1 MKRLVQKIP
10 YWIID
15 IISLI
20 SGLVT
25 IITGI
30 YGVVSIKKLVK
41 ELPDGNYE
49 VNINPWLVSI
59 IIMLLFFL
67 GVIFFQMRKYGSL
80 LHASRKIVSKNYYGF
95 LHDFRNQYFEMI
107 KEHKTNK
114 DTNKKHKI
122 GILTSNTKKYLV
134 KSLDYVCEI
143 ISSSARADVSACIK
157 VIDNEGEDG
166 TPIDINHAKV
176 RTFCRSSNTDG
187 ERISHDMINN
197 VAKSVKIID
206 NTDFYDILK
215 GDSGSG
221 FYQRNLLDYSKKL
234 EEAGKIYRNTTEQ
247 YWRYY
252 KGTIVAP
259 IRVAKERL
267 HYVDSDDDFD
277 VIGFLCIDTL
287 STNVFREKDKSY
299 YMKIVK
305 SFAAEL
311 YIILN
316 KYNYYLTKIEGE
328 K

>member
-15 IISLI
+15 IVSLI

-30 YGVVSIKKLVK
+30 YGVISIKKLFE

-49 VNINPWLVSI
+49 ININPWLVSI
-59 IIMLLFFL
+59 IIMLVFFL
-67 GVIFFQMRKYGSL
+67 GVIFLRMRKYGNL
-80 LHASRKIVSKNYYGF
+80 LHVARKIVSKNYYGF

-107 KEHKTNK
+107 KEYKTNH
-114 DTNKKHKI
+114 DTDKKHKI
-122 GILTSNTKKYLV
+122 GVLTNNTKNYLV
-134 KSLDYVCEI
+134 KSLDYICEI
-143 ISSSARADVSACIK
+143 ISASARTDVSACIK

-166 TPIDINHAKV
+166 TSIDINQAKV

-215 GDSGSG
+215 GDSSSG
-221 FYQRNLLDYSKKL
+221 FYQRDLLEYAKKL
-234 EEAGKIYRNTTEQ
+234 EAVEKMYRNTTEQ
-247 YWRYY
+247 YWKYY
-252 KGTIVAP
+252 KGAIVVP

-267 HYVDSDDDFD
+267 HFMESDDDFD

-287 STNVFREKDKSY
+287 STNAFRDKDKSY

-316 KYNYYLTKIEGE
+316 KYNYYLTKIEEE